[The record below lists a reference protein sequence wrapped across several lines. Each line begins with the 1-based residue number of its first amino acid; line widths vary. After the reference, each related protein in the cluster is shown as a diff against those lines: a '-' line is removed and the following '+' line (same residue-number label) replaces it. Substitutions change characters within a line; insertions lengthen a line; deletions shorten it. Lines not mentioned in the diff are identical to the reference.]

1 MYIAGLEVN
10 YGISNTIVLGDTII
24 YHNDSDIL
32 NDVIVKIQ
40 LYINSELM
48 QCTKLNT
55 SYSFHDTLYS
65 KQNKRHK
72 VSVHGCL

>member
-48 QCTKLNT
+48 
-55 SYSFHDTLYS
+55 
-65 KQNKRHK
+65 
-72 VSVHGCL
+72 